1 MAVDQQIEQEGKE
14 KRKHKR
20 LPIRTKVF
28 VSGENFSRFKSQTMD
43 FSDGGLFI
51 EGKPLALLTINTII
65 QVQSAEG
72 LENPPVLNARVAWTN
87 RYGAGIEYLQES
99 S

>member
-1 MAVDQQIEQEGKE
+1 MAANQQTTEDGPE

-20 LPIRTKVF
+20 IPIRTHVF
-28 VSGENFSRFKSQTMD
+28 VSGESFTRFKSRTMD

-51 EGKPLALLTINTII
+51 EGKALALLTINTII

-72 LENPPVLNARVAWTN
+72 LEDPPILNARVAWTN
-87 RYGAGIEYLQES
+87 RYGAGIEYLKEAS
-99 S
+99 

>member
-1 MAVDQQIEQEGKE
+1 MSEGEE

-20 LPIRTKVF
+20 MSIRTSVF
-28 VSGENFSRFKSQTMD
+28 VSGENFAKFKSHTMD

-51 EGKPLALLTINTII
+51 EGKALSLLRVDTVI

-72 LENPPVLNARVAWTN
+72 IENPPVLKARVAWTN
-87 RYGAGIEYLQES
+87 RYGAGIEYLSEAS
-99 S
+99 

>member
-1 MAVDQQIEQEGKE
+1 MVASQHTVQDGKE

-20 LPIRTKVF
+20 LPIRTHVF
-28 VSGENFSRFKSQTMD
+28 VSGENFTRFKSHTMD

-87 RYGAGIEYLQES
+87 RYGAGIEYLQEPS
-99 S
+99 